1 MNTRNI
7 RHFDTH
13 KSRHKRDRSRD
24 KRSTQKYSTTTS
36 KRRFVEDEI
45 YGLYEQIK
53 YYKACYNNLQINFND
68 TVNTN
73 NKIVKNLS
81 TFITKTKSDAF
92 SGYIYDS
99 LFNSILQSIN
109 HQQLQITFKID
120 ILQKEIRE
128 LKLTY
133 LM

>member
-1 MNTRNI
+1 MLIIISMT
-7 RHFDTH
+7 
-13 KSRHKRDRSRD
+13 
-24 KRSTQKYSTTTS
+24 
-36 KRRFVEDEI
+36 FV
-45 YGLYEQIK
+45 G
-53 YYKACYNNLQINFND
+53 
-68 TVNTN
+68 
-73 NKIVKNLS
+73 LS